1 MIHNLELFGAITLA
15 LLPFLLVVAIVIA
28 AGWMLIEWI
37 PIWYKRWKEL
47 DDDNWWKK

>member
-1 MIHNLELFGAITLA
+1 MIHDLGLISQITLS

-47 DDDNWWKK
+47 DDDWWIK